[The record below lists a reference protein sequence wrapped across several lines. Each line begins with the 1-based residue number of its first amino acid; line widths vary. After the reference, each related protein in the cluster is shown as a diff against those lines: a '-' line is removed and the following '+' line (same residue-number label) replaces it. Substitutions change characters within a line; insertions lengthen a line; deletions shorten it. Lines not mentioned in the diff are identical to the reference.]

1 MLNLIRRISGS
12 VIPRLDRPWRD
23 DATSNAPQIG
33 RKRRN
38 SSVERDEEE
47 DERAA
52 KRARSELPSREQSEA
67 PPPQPETKEVREVT
81 TGVRHIDLAPG
92 NELAPE
98 NVPLPE
104 NTPLAE
110 NVPLP
115 AENMHLPAENVLLP
129 EGAPAP
135 RPAEVPLPEDTASDY
150 EEAGTPPPA
159 TQVEDVPLEEKEGGE
174 PIAVEADEAI
184 AVETDEAIAVDTND
198 ANEAKADQ
206 TVKTAI
212 PATAVEPTAGLATEP
227 TTEACAEEQAPK
239 RSEVTEPTT
248 TKEPA
253 TDDPTITATLSP
265 QTEEKASGSA
275 ASQ

>member
-67 PPPQPETKEVREVT
+67 PQPETKEVREVT
-81 TGVRHIDLAPG
+81 TGVKHI
-92 NELAPE
+92 ELAPE
-98 NVPLPE
+98 N
-104 NTPLAE
+104 

-115 AENMHLPAENVLLP
+115 AENVSLP
-129 EGAPAP
+129 EDAPAP
-135 RPAEVPLPEDTASDY
+135 RPAEVPLPEDTASDF

-159 TQVEDVPLEEKEGGE
+159 TQVEDEKAEAQEGGE

-184 AVETDEAIAVDTND
+184 AVETNEAIAVDTKD
-198 ANEAKADQ
+198 AIEAKADE
-206 TVKTAI
+206 TGKTAI

-227 TTEACAEEQAPK
+227 TTKAHAEEQQAPK
-239 RSEVTEPTT
+239 RSEVTEPIT
-248 TKEPA
+248 TKAPA
-253 TDDPTITATLSP
+253 TDDPTITATLSS
-265 QTEEKASGSA
+265 QTEEKASESA

>member
-52 KRARSELPSREQSEA
+52 KRARSEA
-67 PPPQPETKEVREVT
+67 APETKEVREVT

-98 NVPLPE
+98 NVALPE

-115 AENMHLPAENVLLP
+115 AENVPLP
-129 EGAPAP
+129 EDAPAP
-135 RPAEVPLPEDTASDY
+135 RPAEVPLPEDTASDF

-159 TQVEDVPLEEKEGGE
+159 TQAEDEKAEAQDGGE

-184 AVETDEAIAVDTND
+184 AVETDGAIAVDTNN
-198 ANEAKADQ
+198 AIEAKADE
-206 TVKTAI
+206 TEKTAAAI
-212 PATAVEPTAGLATEP
+212 PASEPIPATVFEPPAGS
-227 TTEACAEEQAPK
+227 TTEEHAEEAEVPK
-239 RSEVTEPTT
+239 ATEPTT

-253 TDDPTITATLSP
+253 TDDPSITANLSS
-265 QTEEKASGSA
+265 QTQEKASESSA
-275 ASQ
+275 EQ

>member
-38 SSVERDEEE
+38 SSVERDDED

-81 TGVRHIDLAPG
+81 TGVRHIDLAP
-92 NELAPE
+92 E

-110 NVPLP
+110 NMPLP
-115 AENMHLPAENVLLP
+115 AENVPLP
-129 EGAPAP
+129 EDAPAP
-135 RPAEVPLPEDTASDY
+135 RPAEVPLPEDTASDF

-159 TQVEDVPLEEKEGGE
+159 TQVEDVPVEEKEGGE
-174 PIAVEADEAI
+174 PIAVEANEALV
-184 AVETDEAIAVDTND
+184 VETNEAIAVDTNE
-198 ANEAKADQ
+198 AIEAKADE
-206 TVKTAI
+206 TEKTAI
-212 PATAVEPTAGLATEP
+212 PAAAVEPTAGLATKP
-227 TTEACAEEQAPK
+227 TTDAHAEEQAPK
-239 RSEVTEPTT
+239 ATEPTT

-253 TDDPTITATLSP
+253 TDDPTITATLST
-265 QTEEKASGSA
+265 QTVEKASESA